1 MKKALSQNGSMV
13 GLHELFSITKV
24 SRGLNGLIGQI
35 KSKALEKVIILKN
48 NEPEA
53 VLVDI
58 EDYLALKEKERLLEL
73 MEIHAVVQQRGKV
86 PQEDTMGMEEMFAKA
101 DASRSKRT

>member
-1 MKKALSQNGSMV
+1 MKNALKGNESMV
-13 GLHELFSITKV
+13 GLHELFSITRV

-58 EDYLALKEKERLLEL
+58 EDYLALKEKEKLLEL

-86 PQEDTMGMEEMFAKA
+86 PQKDTMSMDEMFAKA
-101 DASRSKRT
+101 DANRTKRA